1 LSDSLCASLIHGVS
15 ARSIDFSSSFSSS
28 LELSFRFPQVSKI
41 VAILGLLLITMLAK
55 ALA

>member
-1 LSDSLCASLIHGVS
+1 LCIINPWVS